1 MGNKSEN
8 YNRIAKNTAMLYLRM
23 LLVMGV
29 SLYTVK
35 AMLGALGEEDY
46 GINNVV
52 GGIIVMLSFLTQVL
66 SSASHRFF
74 SFSIGQQDFSKV
86 SRIFSVMLILYG
98 IMCLFILFLSETAGL
113 WFLNYKMTIP
123 EDRMFAANIVF
134 QFSILSFC
142 WKIFTA
148 PHCALILA
156 HEKMNIY
163 AYVGMAE
170 VVLRLVVVILVQY
183 YDEDKLIFYAIVHFL
198 AIFSVNAIY
207 IFYSRF
213 QFRNIRFKFDW
224 DREITSNVVS
234 YSGWTLFGML
244 AVVARSQGINM
255 VLNVF
260 FGPIVNAARGIA
272 YNVNGSVISVTSN
285 FYTAVKPQIVK
296 YYAAGDLDSCFKLIA
311 RSTKFSYYLVLLLVV
326 PIIVYTPEILH
337 LWLGK
342 YPDYTVTFTRLILI
356 TAVIDSMANP
366 ITTFNQATGKIKW
379 FQIVVGVLLIL
390 NVPLTVLV
398 FVLGSEPYA
407 AFFVSICVSIL
418 AMAARLVIS
427 AREHDFP
434 LIRYLRSVTSNLM
447 VVTILGSLCAY
458 LYQFIEFDTRNISGL
473 FMNIFVIIIMVLFL
487 SLFVG
492 FDKPERNYAVN
503 MVKSRICKK

>member
-1 MGNKSEN
+1 
-8 YNRIAKNTAMLYLRM
+8 
-23 LLVMGV
+23 MGV

-35 AMLGALGEEDY
+35 AMLNALGEEDY

-52 GGIIVMLSFLTQVL
+52 GGIVVMFSFLTQVL
-66 SSASHRFF
+66 SSASQRFF
-74 SFSIGQQDFSKV
+74 SFSIGQQDYEKV
-86 SRIFSVMLILYG
+86 SKTFSVMLILYG
-98 IMCLFILFLSETAGL
+98 IMCIFILLLSETIGL
-113 WFLNYKMTIP
+113 WFLNNKMSIP
-123 EDRMFAANIVF
+123 ENRMLAANILF
-134 QFSILSFC
+134 QFSILAFC
-142 WKIFTA
+142 LKIFTA
-148 PHCALILA
+148 PHSSLILA
-156 HEKMNIY
+156 HEKMDIY
-163 AYVGMAE
+163 AYVGLGD
-170 VVLRLVVVILVQY
+170 VLLRLFVVILIQFC
-183 YDEDKLIFYAIVHFL
+183 DKDKLIFYSIFHFVAVL
-198 AIFSVNAIY
+198 SVNAIY
-207 IFYSRF
+207 VFYSRYK
-213 QFRNIRFKFDW
+213 FRRIRFKFNW
-224 DREITSNVVS
+224 DKDITSSVVS
-234 YSGWTLFGML
+234 YSGWTLFGMF

-260 FGPIVNAARGIA
+260 FGPVVNAARGLA
-272 YNVNGSVISVTSN
+272 YNVNSSVGSFANN

-379 FQIVVGVLLIL
+379 FQVVVGVLLIL

-398 FVLGSEPYA
+398 FVIGSEPYA

-418 AMAARLVIS
+418 AMAARLIIS

-447 VVTILGSLCAY
+447 VVTILGSFCAY

-487 SLFVG
+487 SLFLG